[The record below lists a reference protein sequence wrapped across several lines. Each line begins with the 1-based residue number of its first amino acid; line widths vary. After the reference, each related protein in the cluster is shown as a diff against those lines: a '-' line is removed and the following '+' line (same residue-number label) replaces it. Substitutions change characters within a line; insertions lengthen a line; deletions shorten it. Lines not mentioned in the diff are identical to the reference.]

1 MAKDGELSVV
11 TMDGGPNL
19 LYFVL
24 CATIS
29 CDTGWRV
36 QFFALSIFDLF
47 RSKRPEKQ
55 PKNHHKANKLHEIE
69 MIENI
74 TPRDIGGGWKVTR
87 Q

>member
-55 PKNHHKANKLHEIE
+55 PKNHVGHE
-69 MIENI
+69 
-74 TPRDIGGGWKVTR
+74 KVPFSMLA
-87 Q
+87 QIFSSI